1 MVEIL
6 RWTFFSLIFCFF
18 LFFLAAR
25 YNISYVLIIHLR
37 KNVFSLRIRRGRSHK
52 LSIRAGRGTFLLML
66 CKTLP
71 APFDVLKFDIL
82 TRETVFFFI
91 ESGRG
96 QGFLKRRLQALLS
109 SLFPSSLARS
119 LFHCSPAFLARLYY
133 SIEPLNSLRIRGR
146 FVF

>member
-1 MVEIL
+1 MNFL
-6 RWTFFSLIFCFF
+6 SLIFCFF

-37 KNVFSLRIRRGRSHK
+37 KNAFSLRIRRGRSHK

-66 CKTLP
+66 CKTVP

-82 TRETVFFFI
+82 TRKTESFFAEVGGLWSFI
-91 ESGRG
+91 
-96 QGFLKRRLQALLS
+96 KPPLQALPS
-109 SLFPSSLARS
+109 SLFPSSFARS
-119 LFHCSPAFLARLYY
+119 LFHCSPAFFARLYY
-133 SIEPLNSLRIRGR
+133 SIEPLNSLRIRCR